1 MGSYKICGGKRLE
14 GEVIVSGSKNAVL
27 PILAA
32 TVLNSGESCIH
43 NCPKISD
50 CITMIE
56 ILETIGCRVKQEN
69 NTIIVNSKEAYNYEV
84 PEKQVKEMRSSI
96 IFLGSMIGRF
106 KKAVITYPGG
116 CSLGARPI
124 DLHLKALKQMGVKIN
139 EEDGFIVCE
148 TERLKGADIYL
159 DFPSVGATEN
169 IMLAAVLAESEV
181 TIIHNPAKEPEIVD
195 LQNFLNAMGA
205 RIYGAGESVIYIEG
219 VKELHNVVEYE
230 VMPDR
235 IVAGTLLIAAVITK
249 GEVLL
254 KKAEF
259 EDISVVISK
268 LEESGCK
275 IYKTEDG
282 IYLKSPKILKSAD
295 IIRTQPY
302 PGFPTD
308 MQPQFAT
315 LMTVSEGTT
324 IIIET
329 VFESRYKYISE
340 LIRMGANVL
349 VDGRMAVIQGVKKL
363 NGAKV
368 SAMDL
373 RGGAALILAG
383 LVAEGT
389 TFVDNSK
396 HIKRGYE
403 SIEKDLTLLG
413 ADIIFEE

>member
-1 MGSYKICGGKRLE
+1 MGIYKICGGRILE
-14 GEVIVSGSKNAVL
+14 GEVSVSGSKNAVL

-50 CITMIE
+50 CTTMIE
-56 ILETIGCRVKQEN
+56 ILEAIGCKVKQEN

-219 VKELHNVVEYE
+219 VKELHNVEYE

-235 IVAGTLLIAAVITK
+235 IVAGTLLIAAAITK

-268 LEESGCK
+268 LKESGCK

-282 IYLKSPKILKSAD
+282 IYLKSPKILKAAD

-315 LMTVSEGTT
+315 LMTVADGTT

-340 LIRMGANVL
+340 LIRMGANIL
-349 VDGRMAVIQGVKKL
+349 IDGRMAVIQGGNKL
-363 NGAKV
+363 KGAKV

-383 LVAEGT
+383 LAAEGT